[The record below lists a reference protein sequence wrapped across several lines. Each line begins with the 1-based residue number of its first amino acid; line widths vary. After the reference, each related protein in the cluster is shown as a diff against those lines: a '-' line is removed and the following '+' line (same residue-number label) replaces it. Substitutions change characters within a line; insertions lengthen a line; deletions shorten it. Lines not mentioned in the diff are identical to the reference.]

1 MVTNLKRK
9 TRNKTVSFPRGL
21 SLVIPVKTIEDYH
34 SELMERLIQLQLRL
48 QDEHSLPLEVV
59 FVFDRLEA
67 GGPNQ
72 ILNHLGQTAF
82 VRQVHLKKNHGQMRA
97 THIGVSQAQYSL
109 IATMDDDLQYDPA
122 DLLGMIAML
131 THEKK
136 LSVVFGAP
144 RQHRHEQSHIRNA
157 SAIRWLFN
165 RLLLPS
171 HKETFYASS
180 FRVFRRSEFLI
191 GGQWRNQKNL
201 LYLWNVHPSKMA
213 HFMVDHT
220 QSRRSRSYRTMTSNW
235 KNFYPLVI
243 FALYRLGQG
252 TMLAFM
258 TASVLGY
265 SSSWGNVFLVAFI
278 MSFGLWVL
286 AYFMLNIAHRLLTY
300 FALDLTHN
308 E

>member
-1 MVTNLKRK
+1 M
-9 TRNKTVSFPRGL
+9 VSFPRGL
-21 SLVIPVKTIEDYH
+21 SLVIPVKAIEDYH
-34 SELMERLIQLQLRL
+34 SCLMERLIQLQSRL
-48 QDEHSLPLEVV
+48 QDEYSLPLEVV
-59 FVFDRLEA
+59 FVFDGLEA
-67 GGPNQ
+67 GGP
-72 ILNHLGQTAF
+72 IEMLNHLDQKAF
-82 VRQVHLKKNHGQMRA
+82 VRQIHLKKNHGQMRA
-97 THIGVSQAQYSL
+97 THIGVSQAQFSL
-109 IATMDDDLQYDPA
+109 IATVDDDLQYDPA
-122 DLLGMIAML
+122 DLTSMIAML
-131 THEKK
+131 MHEKK

-157 SAIRWLFN
+157 SAVRWLFN
-165 RLLLPS
+165 RVLLPS
-171 HKETFYASS
+171 HREIFYASS
-180 FRVFRRSEFLI
+180 FRVFRRSEFFI
-191 GGQWRNQKNL
+191 GDQWRNQKNL
-201 LYLWNVHPSKMA
+201 LYLWNIHPSKMA
-213 HFMVDHT
+213 HFMVDHNP
-220 QSRRSRSYRTMTSNW
+220 SRRSTSHRTITSNW

-278 MSFGLWVL
+278 MSFGLWFL